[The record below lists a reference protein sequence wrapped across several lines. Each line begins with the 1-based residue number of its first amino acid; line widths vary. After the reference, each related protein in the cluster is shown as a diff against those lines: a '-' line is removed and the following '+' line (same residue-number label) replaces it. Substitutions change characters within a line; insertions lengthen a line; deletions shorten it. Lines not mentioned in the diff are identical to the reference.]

1 MPLLSNPT
9 QGAPSCLNLIL
20 IKGMDKCRYRQ
31 IFRSLKSRRAHNIK
45 AGRPPVKG
53 TARPYRCITHIEV
66 EYACSRRYSDI
77 MARFKALNLKPSHIR
92 NTP

>member
-1 MPLLSNPT
+1 MSAPPNFSILKIPPRT
-9 QGAPSCLNLIL
+9 QHKGA
-20 IKGMDKCRYRQ
+20 
-31 IFRSLKSRRAHNIK
+31 
-45 AGRPPVKG
+45 PVKG
-53 TARPYRCITHIEV
+53 TARPYRCLTHIEV

>member
-1 MPLLSNPT
+1 MSVPPNFSIRKIPPRI
-9 QGAPSCLNLIL
+9 Q
-20 IKGMDKCRYRQ
+20 
-31 IFRSLKSRRAHNIK
+31 RRA
-45 AGRPPVKG
+45 APVKG

>member
-1 MPLLSNPT
+1 MSVPPNFSILKIPPRT
-9 QGAPSCLNLIL
+9 QH
-20 IKGMDKCRYRQ
+20 KG
-31 IFRSLKSRRAHNIK
+31 
-45 AGRPPVKG
+45 GPPPPVKG

-66 EYACSRRYSDI
+66 EYACRRYSDI

>member
-1 MPLLSNPT
+1 MSAPPNFSILKIPPRT
-9 QGAPSCLNLIL
+9 QH
-20 IKGMDKCRYRQ
+20 KG
-31 IFRSLKSRRAHNIK
+31 
-45 AGRPPVKG
+45 VKG
-53 TARPYRCITHIEV
+53 TARPYRCLTHIEV